1 MPEFCIGL
9 MPQSGGSAT
18 KHSGAIR
25 LFTLYKPLQMRRT
38 SLILILVL
46 CCFVFLVF
54 IFFYLRREFF
64 VTRSELTDD
73 IMVEKITDMGKLE
86 LVKYSMKDVL
96 ERKEVRTFLPDQRIL
111 FVASGEATG
120 CIDLTRV
127 RKEDI
132 VSAGDSITVFLPLP
146 EICYVRLDHGRSRV
160 YDVTGAWFPS
170 DAKDMV
176 EGIYKVAEQK
186 LRENAMNMK
195 ILDKTRENA
204 VLIFQPMLE
213 NISGRKVRVRFR

>member
-1 MPEFCIGL
+1 
-9 MPQSGGSAT
+9 
-18 KHSGAIR
+18 
-25 LFTLYKPLQMRRT
+25 MRRT
-38 SLILILVL
+38 SLILILVISL
-46 CCFVFLVF
+46 FLFLVF
-54 IFFYLRREFF
+54 IFFYLQREFF

-73 IMVEKITDMGKLE
+73 IMVEKISDMGKLE

-111 FVASGEATG
+111 FVAAGEATG

-132 VSAGDSITVFLPLP
+132 VNQGDSILVFLPSP
-146 EICYVRLDHGRSRV
+146 EICYVKLDHDRSKV

-170 DAKDMV
+170 DAKEMV
-176 EGIYKVAEQK
+176 EGIYQVAEQK
-186 LRENAMNMK
+186 LRENAMDMK

-204 VLIFQPMLE
+204 ILIFQPMLE
-213 NISGRKVRVRFR
+213 NISGKTVRIRFR